1 MVFINTAKGAAVTSA
16 NLPSVNQCKN
26 TLKKRRKWPKKKG
39 NKLEKLNGKNI
50 VVYDTEIKNV
60 VDGIKVTWGTK
71 NLMGISV
78 ACLFDYLTGD
88 YQVYFD
94 KDVEQLAHRL
104 NAADLVVGFNTT
116 GFDNDVVRS
125 NGGKSLWDDEKLKNW
140 DILEHSRR
148 STGWTPKDRFPSGM
162 KLDDH
167 LEATFGEQF
176 MKTADGADAPLMFQR
191 GEIGKLT
198 SYCLADV
205 RREKTLFEHIVQH
218 GWVKTK
224 MHGQKHID
232 LSLINRALGQ

>member
-1 MVFINTAKGAAVTSA
+1 MVCINTAKVAAVTSA
-16 NLPSVNQCKN
+16 KLPSVNQCKSISKIR
-26 TLKKRRKWPKKKG
+26 LRKPKTKG
-39 NKLEKLNGKNI
+39 NKLEKLLGKNI

-60 VDGIKVTWGTK
+60 VDGVKVTWGTK
-71 NLMGISV
+71 HLMGISV

-88 YQVYFD
+88 YNVFFD
-94 KDVEQLAHRL
+94 KDVEQLANRL
-104 NAADLVVGFNTT
+104 NDADLVVGFNTT

-125 NGGKSLWDDEKLKNW
+125 NGGENLLSDHSLKNW

-148 STGWTPKDRFPSGM
+148 STGWDPSKQFPKGM
-162 KLDDH
+162 RLDDH
-167 LEATFGEQF
+167 LEATFGEGF

-191 GEIGKLT
+191 GELGKLT